1 MRTNEQI
8 ITILE
13 DKMKEKNMSISE
25 LARRIGLSKSAVS
38 RYFNRTREFP
48 LNRTNDF
55 ARVLNLDPS
64 YILGFNEASRQEII
78 SIYSQLEPNRQDRVM
93 SYAEHQLNEQ
103 NNNVEEETEI
113 YLYGQTAAGAPIAYG
128 DTSYETISAN
138 VPNGADGALLVRGDS
153 MEPLIEDNSIIFY
166 KKQPVVE
173 NGEIAIVELNGSEVT
188 CKKFYF
194 DGEKA
199 ILRSIN
205 DKYED
210 IVVDGDIRIVGKVII

>member
-1 MRTNEQI
+1 MDNLLGKRVRMLRDENRMTQ
-8 ITILE
+8 
-13 DKMKEKNMSISE
+13 KE
-25 LARRIGLSKSAVS
+25 LADK
-38 RYFNRTREFP
+38 
-48 LNRTNDF
+48 
-55 ARVLNLDPS
+55 
-64 YILGFNEASRQEII
+64 LGFKNYTTITKWEKGDNLPRGKELKELAELFNVTSDWLLGLDDYKTTPDIVP
-78 SIYSQLEPNRQDRVM
+78 IYSQLQPPRQRKV
-93 SYAEHQLNEQ
+93 YNFAEHQLDEQ
-103 NNNVEEETEI
+103 NNNVQEETEI
-113 YLYGQTAAGAPIAYG
+113 YLYGQTAAGAPISYG

-138 VPNGADGALLVRGDS
+138 VPKGADGALLVRGDS

-173 NGEIAIVELNGSEVT
+173 NGEIAIIELNGSEVT

>member
-1 MRTNEQI
+1 MFDLKSRRLELGMT
-8 ITILE
+8 LE
-13 DKMKEKNMSISE
+13 DVGDYVGVGKSTVRKWENGMIDNMKRDKIALLAKALKIS
-25 LARRIGLSKSAVS
+25 
-38 RYFNRTREFP
+38 P
-48 LNRTNDF
+48 M
-55 ARVLNLDPS
+55 
-64 YILGFNEASRQEII
+64 EII
-78 SIYSQLEPNRQDRVM
+78 FDTYDQSESADILSIYNKLESPRQRKV
-93 SYAEHQLNEQ
+93 YTFAEHQLDEQ
-103 NNNVEEETEI
+103 NGIEEETEI
-113 YLYGQTAAGAPIAYG
+113 YLYGQTAAGAPISYG

-138 VPNGADGALLVRGDS
+138 VPKGADGALLVRGDS
-153 MEPLIEDNSIIFY
+153 MEPLIENSSIIFY

-210 IVVDGDIRIVGKVII
+210 IVVENEIRIVGKVIL

>member
-1 MRTNEQI
+1 MRTNDEIVTI
-8 ITILE
+8 IE
-13 DKMKEKNMSISE
+13 NKMKEKGFSMSE
-25 LARRIGLSKSAVS
+25 LARRVGMAKSALS

-48 LNRTNDF
+48 LNRINEF
-55 ARVLNLDPS
+55 AQALDLEPS
-64 YILGFNEASRQEII
+64 YILGFDEPNEFDIVP
-78 SIYSQLEPNRQDRVM
+78 IYSQLHPPRQHKV
-93 SYAEHQLNEQ
+93 YNFAEHQLDEQ
-103 NNNVEEETEI
+103 NNNVQEETEI

-138 VPNGADGALLVRGDS
+138 VPKGADGALLVRGDS
-153 MEPLIEDNSIIFY
+153 MEPLIENSSIIFY

-173 NGEIAIVELNGSEVT
+173 NGEIAIIELNGSEVT

-205 DKYED
+205 DKYDD